1 MGDFNQDARKR
12 LDSILGKPDPDA
24 RIAALKA
31 ENAELRAQIESERKE
46 YRDAANE
53 GAKRSQEENAAL
65 EADVEKW
72 RIAEGEAMLVVESQD
87 LRLEK
92 LQADLAEAQR
102 ERLNTVGICEEEVKD
117 VRAENERLRKTLAV
131 AYDREAES
139 DDENARTIAR
149 LREALY
155 KKRRNAEKKLPC
167 HWTPDDD
174 GIWEANC
181 GGTFIF
187 ESDGPTENG
196 FNFCPFCGKK
206 ILPHTGYGDD
216 E

>member
-1 MGDFNQDARKR
+1 MT
-12 LDSILGKPDPDA
+12 LDRSEIDEMRASFYVEHLD
-24 RIAALKA
+24 RIAALESENAELKLRLKEYADTTAEHHKSEKAAWA

-53 GAKRSQEENAAL
+53 GAKRSQEE
-65 EADVEKW
+65 
-72 RIAEGEAMLVVESQD
+72 I
-87 LRLEK
+87 EK

-149 LREALY
+149 LRDALKPMGDRSRWGALESGMRKLYVTKAELEAAHTVTE
-155 KKRRNAEKKLPC
+155 R
-167 HWTPDDD
+167 D
-174 GIWEANC
+174 IWEVSGA
-181 GGTFIF
+181 IP
-187 ESDGPTENG
+187 ERSDGE
-196 FNFCPFCGKK
+196 
-206 ILPHTGYGDD
+206 
-216 E
+216 